1 VTQYR
6 IHYWE
11 GQQQYTLVVGT
22 NDISSLKSWYK
33 NNFNRVKI
41 EEIKQ

>member
-1 VTQYR
+1 MTQYR

-22 NDISSLKSWYK
+22 NDISSLTSWYK

-41 EEIKQ
+41 EEIS

>member
-1 VTQYR
+1 MTQYR

-11 GQQQYTLVVGT
+11 GRQQYILVVGT
-22 NDISSLKSWYK
+22 TDISSLASWYK

-41 EEIKQ
+41 EEIK